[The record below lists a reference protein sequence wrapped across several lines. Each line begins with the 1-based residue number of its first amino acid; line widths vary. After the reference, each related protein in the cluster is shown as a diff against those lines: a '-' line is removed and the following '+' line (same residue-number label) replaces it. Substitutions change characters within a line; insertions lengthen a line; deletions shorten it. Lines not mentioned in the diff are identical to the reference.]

1 MAVDRAHF
9 AAASARPGVTIE
21 ATHGSTVAW
30 WQLLG
35 LVVLG
40 FFFFVPWRTDRP
52 LHGDAAMY
60 AAIAKTIAET
70 GETTHLTFNGRPYL
84 NKPPFFFWLTAG
96 VYRVLGVDVRTA
108 QLVSGL
114 FGIANL
120 LLLVLVCRK
129 MGFDADTGFAAAL
142 AYATTPEVV
151 HWTRGVHLESM
162 LTFWLLLALLAAHA
176 SLARPSAV
184 LLLGAAAAG
193 GWMTKGPQ
201 ILLGVAAAPVLWAY
215 HGCLRARLFSRW
227 SVGAAALF
235 LLVVAPWTWARIT
248 EGTGYARTY
257 FRGQIGGVLVDS
269 PDVYRKPLWYFGKVL
284 ESYWPW
290 LPFSLAGIVALWK
303 KRRDDPAAGLWI
315 VYGVVVLLVITAAS
329 VRKPRYL
336 FPLYPFLA
344 VAAGISVGALART
357 RPRLLPGLLAVSLVV
372 ALVVGIVDREKSTP
386 ESDRR
391 RADAVEIARALPAD
405 AEVWL
410 AGDVPQEG
418 MPGISKVLGFH
429 ARPQLCACGG
439 SCRPPAGARSGLR
452 VVTMAGSA
460 EQVAA
465 QSGGVVELRNETLAI
480 VRPAPGSR
488 DALRAALCALEP
500 EIAYP

>member
-9 AAASARPGVTIE
+9 AAAFAPPGGTSE
-21 ATHGSTVAW
+21 GKHRSTVAW
-30 WQLLG
+30 WQILG

-40 FFFFVPWRTDRP
+40 FLFFVPWRSDRP

-84 NKPPFFFWLTAG
+84 NKPPLFFWLTAG
-96 VYRVLGVDVRTA
+96 VYRLLGVDVRTA

-120 LLLVLVCRK
+120 LLLVLVCRR
-129 MGFDADTGFAAAL
+129 MGFDGDTAFAAAL
-142 AYATTPEVV
+142 AYATTAEVV

-176 SLARPSAV
+176 SLSRPQAI
-184 LLLGAAAAG
+184 LLLGAATAG

-201 ILLGVAAAPVLWAY
+201 VLLAVVVAPILWAY
-215 HGCLRARLFSRW
+215 GGCLRARLLSRW
-227 SVGAAALF
+227 SLAAAVLF
-235 LLVVAPWTWARIT
+235 LVVVAPWTWARIT
-248 EGTGYARTY
+248 EGTGYAQTY

-269 PDVYRKPLWYFGKVL
+269 PDVYRKPLWYFGKIL
-284 ESYWPW
+284 ASYWPW
-290 LPFSLAGIVALWK
+290 LPFSLAGIVALW
-303 KRRDDPAAGLWI
+303 RRRREDPAARLWL
-315 VYGVVVLLVITAAS
+315 VYGLVVLVVITAAS

-336 FPLYPFLA
+336 FPLYPCLA
-344 VAAGISVGALART
+344 VAAGIALATLART
-357 RPRLLPGLLAVSLVV
+357 RPRLLPGMLAVSLVV
-372 ALVVGIVDREKSTP
+372 ALVVSIVDREKSTP
-386 ESDRR
+386 DSDRR
-391 RADAVEIARALPAD
+391 RADAGEIARALPAD

-418 MPGISKVLGFH
+418 MPGIGKVLGFH

-452 VVTMAGSA
+452 VITMAGAA
-460 EQVAA
+460 ERGAA
-465 QSGGVVELRNETLAI
+465 ESGGVIEMRNDTLAI
-480 VRPAPGSR
+480 VHPALGSR
-488 DALRAALCALEP
+488 DALRAAVCALEP
-500 EIAYP
+500 EIVGP